1 MGFDHRHVP
10 KMNSQQEVFENFLN
24 KTVNPR
30 WPNDIGDSDQ
40 HLVTIFGI
48 VLQTRAKK
56 ILELGVRWGD
66 TSEPL
71 VCGASLVGGH
81 LTAVD
86 ISQTAWTCP
95 DDLKQYYTFVQSEA
109 ISFLE
114 QEVAKGAHY
123 DIVYVDDWHAYEHV
137 KRELELIDKI
147 TNNGSIIML
156 HDLVC
161 FSPDH
166 SYNLSLLMDS
176 PVGSEWSQGGP
187 TRAVLELDKEKWEW
201 ATIPF
206 NNGLTI
212 LRKI

>member
-1 MGFDHRHVP
+1 MAFNYRYVP
-10 KMNSQQEVFENFLN
+10 KMNNQQEVFNNFLN
-24 KTVNPR
+24 KTINPTKL
-30 WPNDIGDSDQ
+30 GDSDQ

-71 VCGASLVGGH
+71 VCGASIIGGH

-86 ISQTAWTCP
+86 ISPTQWVCP
-95 DDLKQYYTFVQSEA
+95 DDLKPYYTFVQSEA
-109 ISFLE
+109 IVFLE
-114 QEVAKGAHY
+114 QEVAKGSHY

-137 KRELELIDKI
+137 KRELELIDKL
-147 TNNGSIIML
+147 TDRTSIILL
-156 HDLVC
+156 HDLTC
-161 FSPDH
+161 FSTDY
-166 SYNLSLLMDS
+166 SYNLPILIDA
-176 PVGSEWSQGGP
+176 PVGGEWSQGGP

-212 LRKI
+212 LRKVI